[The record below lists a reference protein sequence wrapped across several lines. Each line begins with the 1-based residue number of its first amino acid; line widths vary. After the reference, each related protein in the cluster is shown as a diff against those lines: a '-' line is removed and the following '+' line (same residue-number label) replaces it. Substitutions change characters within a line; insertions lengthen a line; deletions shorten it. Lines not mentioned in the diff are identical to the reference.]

1 MKTIIKS
8 TLLAAALFVSF
19 AASAQNTRSGYF
31 VDDYTYRFQ
40 LNPAFGN
47 SRGFV
52 SMPALGNLNVGV
64 NGNLH
69 VTDILY
75 NINGRTTTFMNP
87 GVSASKFLNGLSDV
101 NRLRVNTKIDIL
113 SVGFKAFG
121 GYNTINLNA
130 RADVGVNLPK
140 SVFSLLKEGV
150 ANQTYAI
157 DDLAARGM
165 AYAEFALGHS
175 RDINKEWRVGGAFKF
190 LVGGANLDARLYNA
204 DLTLG
209 QEAWTITSDAEIR
222 SSLKGLTYQ
231 TDVNDR
237 TNHRYVSGAEVDGAG
252 IGGYGVAFDLGA
264 VYRPAA
270 LKDWSFSVALLDL
283 GFISWSNNMLA
294 STNGPK
300 TFTTDKYTFNVDD
313 DSPNS
318 FDNTWDKISDDISAI
333 YELDDM
339 GDQGS
344 RTTALAATMNI
355 GAEYTFPLYRPLTFG
370 LLNTT
375 RINGAYSWTDF
386 RLSANV
392 APVKCF
398 DASANIA
405 LGTFGFGF
413 GWLMNVH
420 LTGFNLFLG
429 MDHTLGRVS
438 KEFGPLS
445 SNASVNFGLNFLV

>member
-1 MKTIIKS
+1 MKTNIKS
-8 TLLAAALFVSF
+8 TLVAAALLISF

-47 SRGFV
+47 SKGFV
-52 SMPALGNLNVGV
+52 SMPALGNMNIGV

-87 GVSASKFLNGLSDV
+87 GVDASKFLNGLSDV

-121 GYNTINLNA
+121 GYNTVNINA
-130 RADVGVNLPK
+130 RADVGINLPK

-175 RDINKEWRVGGAFKF
+175 HDINKEWRVGGTFKF
-190 LVGGANLDARLYNA
+190 LVGGGNVDVSLRNA

-209 QEAWTITSDAEIR
+209 QDAWTITSDAEIR
-222 SSLKGLTYQ
+222 SSLKGLSYQ

-237 TNHRYVSGAEVDGAG
+237 THHRYVSGAEINGAG
-252 IGGYGVAFDLGA
+252 IGGFGVAFDLGA
-264 VYRPAA
+264 IYRPAA
-270 LKDWSFSVALLDL
+270 LKDWSFSLALLDL

-300 TFTTDKYTFNVDD
+300 TFNTDKYTFSVDD
-313 DSPNS
+313 DASNS
-318 FDNTWDKISDDISAI
+318 FENTWDKISDDISAI

-344 RTTALAATMNI
+344 RTTALAATLNV

-420 LTGFNLFLG
+420 LTGFNLFIG

-438 KEFGPLS
+438 KEFVPLS
-445 SNASVNFGLNFLV
+445 SNASVNFGLNFLF

>member
-8 TLLAAALFVSF
+8 TLVAAALFVSF
-19 AASAQNTRSGYF
+19 AASAQTTRSGYF

-40 LNPAFGN
+40 LNPALGN
-47 SRGFV
+47 SKNFV
-52 SMPALGNLNVGV
+52 SMPALGNLNIGM

-75 NINGRTTTFMNP
+75 NLDGRTTTFMNP
-87 GVSASKFLNGLSDV
+87 GVDASKFLNGLSDI

-113 SVGFKAFG
+113 SAGFKAFG
-121 GYNTINLNA
+121 GYNTVNINA
-130 RADVGVNLPK
+130 RADIGINLPK
-140 SVFSLLKEGV
+140 SVFSLLKEGI
-150 ANQTYAI
+150 ANKTYAI
-157 DDLAARGM
+157 DDLAARGT
-165 AYAEFALGHS
+165 AYAEIALGHS
-175 RDINKEWRVGGAFKF
+175 RDINKEWRVGGTFKF
-190 LVGGANLDARLYNA
+190 LVGGGNIDVRLRNA

-209 QEAWTITSDAEIR
+209 QDAWTITSDAEIR
-222 SSLKGLTYQ
+222 SSLKGLSYQ

-237 TNHRYVSGAEVDGAG
+237 THNRYVSGAEVNGAG
-252 IGGYGVAFDLGA
+252 VGGYGMAFDLGA
-264 VYRPAA
+264 VYRPAV

-283 GFISWSNNMLA
+283 GFINWSNNMLA

-300 TFTTDKYTFNVDD
+300 TFNTDKYTFSVDD

-344 RTTALAATMNI
+344 RTTALAATLNV

-375 RINGAYSWTDF
+375 RINGAYTWTDF

-420 LTGFNLFLG
+420 LTGFNLFVG

-438 KEFGPLS
+438 KEFVPLS
-445 SNASVNFGLNFLV
+445 SNASVNFGLNFLF

>member
-8 TLLAAALFVSF
+8 TFVAAALLASF
-19 AASAQNTRSGYF
+19 ALQAQNTRSGYF
-31 VDDYTYRFQ
+31 LDDYTYRFQ

-52 SMPALGNLNVGV
+52 SMPAIGNLNVGV

-69 VTDILY
+69 VDDLLY

-87 GVSASKFLNGLSDV
+87 GVDAAKFLGSISDV
-101 NRLRVNTKIDIL
+101 SRLRVNTKIDIL

-130 RADVGVNLPK
+130 RADIGINLPK
-140 SVFSLLKEGV
+140 SLFSLLKEGV
-150 ANQTYAI
+150 ANKTYAI

-175 RDINKEWRVGGAFKF
+175 HDINKEWRVGATLKF
-190 LVGGANLDARLYNA
+190 LVGAANIDARLYNA

-209 QEAWTITSDAEIR
+209 QDAWTVTSDAEIR
-222 SSLKGLTYQ
+222 SSLKGLTYN

-237 TNHRYVSGAEVDGAG
+237 THHRYVSGADVDNTG
-252 IGGYGVAFDLGA
+252 IGGFGAAVDLGA

-270 LKDWSFSVALLDL
+270 LRDWSFSLAVLDL
-283 GFISWSNNMLA
+283 GFINWSNNMLA

-300 TFTTDKYTFNVDD
+300 TFNTDEYTFNVDGD
-313 DSPNS
+313 ASNS
-318 FDNTWDKISDDISAI
+318 FENEWDRMSDKFSAI

-344 RTTALAATMNI
+344 RTTALAATVNT
-355 GAEYTFPLYRPLTFG
+355 GVEYTFPLYRKLTFG

-375 RINGAYSWTDF
+375 RINGAFSWTDF

-392 APVKCF
+392 APAKCF
-398 DASANIA
+398 DASVNMAA
-405 LGTFGFGF
+405 GTFGMGF
-413 GWLMNVH
+413 GWLLNLHVP
-420 LTGFNLFLG
+420 GFNLFLG
-429 MDHTLGRVS
+429 MDHTISRVS
-438 KEFGPLS
+438 KEFVPLS
-445 SNASVNFGLNFLV
+445 SNASFNFGLNFPF